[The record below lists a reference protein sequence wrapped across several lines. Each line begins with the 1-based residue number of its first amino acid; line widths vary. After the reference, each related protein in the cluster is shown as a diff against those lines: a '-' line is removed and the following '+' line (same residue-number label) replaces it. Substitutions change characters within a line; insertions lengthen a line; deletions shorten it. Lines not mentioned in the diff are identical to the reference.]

1 MEEAINT
8 KAKKQTCSYFRDNRR
23 DDCGRDG
30 VDEGSNNNICS
41 NQEQVFLV
49 YKFINTP
56 IDLII
61 AGMKQMMRE

>member
-1 MEEAINT
+1 M
-8 KAKKQTCSYFRDNRR
+8 RDLRR
-23 DDCGRDG
+23 DDCGREG
-30 VDEGSNNNICS
+30 TTTDETGNNNTNNNICN

-61 AGMKQMMRE
+61 AGMN